1 VITVDPTIDVQ
12 RTIDLLRRLVQ
23 IESVNPTLVPGGAGE
38 AEIALF
44 LADTLSD
51 AGLETRLQEV
61 EPHRPNVLGRLA
73 GSGGGKTL
81 VFNAHLDTVSVE
93 GMEDPYSARIANG
106 QLFGRGA
113 WDTKGGLAA
122 GVAALLAL
130 RESHTPLRG
139 DLLLAGAVDEEHGS
153 LGTQALLEELHA
165 DGCVIL
171 EPSDLNLWV
180 AHGGFAWAEIETQG
194 VAAHG
199 SLPDKGVDAIA
210 KMGQLL
216 EGLEVLRHRLRREKS
231 FDPPVGG
238 EIMHPSLHA
247 SAIEGGR
254 EWSSYPDYCRLR
266 LERRMIPGETRQDVE
281 NELEELVAAAAVDD
295 LELEARWRLSMVRP
309 PWQAQEG
316 PLLAAL
322 EAACIGELGRTPARA
337 TGLMWTDAALM
348 QQAGIP
354 TVIFGPAGE
363 GKHALLEYVD
373 IDSVVSCARILV
385 GTALEFCNQSQ

>member
-1 VITVDPTIDVQ
+1 VAPTVDAQ
-12 RTIDLLRRLVQ
+12 LTIDLLRRLVQ
-23 IESVNPTLVPGGAGE
+23 IDSVNPHLVTGGAGE
-38 AEIALF
+38 EEIASF
-44 LADTLSD
+44 LARTLSD
-51 AGLETRLQEV
+51 AGLETSLQEV
-61 EPHRPNVLGRLA
+61 EPHRPNVLGRLP

-93 GMEDPYSARIANG
+93 GVADPFSARIADG
-106 QLFGRGA
+106 KLFGRGA

-122 GVAALLAL
+122 GVAAVLAL
-130 RESHTPLRG
+130 QQASTPLRG
-139 DLLLAGAVDEEHGS
+139 DLLIVGAVDEEHAS
-153 LGTQALLEELHA
+153 LGTQALLEDLHA

-171 EPSDLNLWV
+171 EPSNLDLWV
-180 AHGGFAWAEIETQG
+180 AHGGFAWAEIETRG

-216 EGLEVLRHRLRREKS
+216 TRLEGLRHRLRREKS
-231 FDPPVGG
+231 FDPPRGG

-247 SAIEGGR
+247 STIEGGR
-254 EWSSYPDYCRLR
+254 EWSSYPDHCRLQ
-266 LERRMIPGETRQDVE
+266 LERRMIPGETPQDVE
-281 NELEELVAAAAVDD
+281 NELEELVSAAAVDD
-295 LELEARWRLSMVRP
+295 PQLKARWRISMVRP

-322 EAACIGELGRTPARA
+322 EAACTQELGSTPARA

-363 GKHALLEYVD
+363 GKHALLEYVGTA
-373 IDSVVSCARILV
+373 SVVSCAQILV
-385 GTALEFCNQSQ
+385 RTALEFCNQPR